1 MQAMGTL
8 GAIIPAIMA
17 GFAGSM
23 ETMMRAVA
31 RTPSFSGREGKAIL
45 QKFKTLTTVMKSLGA
60 MTGLVKA
67 LLDLPLSSGEK
78 KEISKSDSGFSIGD
92 IGIGALFKSTDST
105 TIEKTAKTG
114 AVDYA
119 KNLGAMTTLLLGED
133 IDGNVIPGTGGGI
146 VGIAKKV
153 VARLMAFGVGGMMLD
168 GKKIDPKVALKAGS
182 VMGKV
187 IGGFSEAVSKSFKNK
202 GGLSEMAN
210 IFTAF
215 DKMIGAY
222 ERIMLRDVSG
232 DEEKAKALYRSIL
245 RINAAFDA
253 VVDEEKLKVIEPF
266 KGGNLTVKHQHSSMK
281 VHVAVNI
288 NAKQLAKALVEVKD
302 LGGTRTGQ
310 GIATEAR

>member
-1 MQAMGTL
+1 
-8 GAIIPAIMA
+8 
-17 GFAGSM
+17 
-23 ETMMRAVA
+23 
-31 RTPSFSGREGKAIL
+31 
-45 QKFKTLTTVMKSLGA
+45 
-60 MTGLVKA
+60 
-67 LLDLPLSSGEK
+67 
-78 KEISKSDSGFSIGD
+78 
-92 IGIGALFKSTDST
+92 
-105 TIEKTAKTG
+105 
-114 AVDYA
+114 
-119 KNLGAMTTLLLGED
+119 
-133 IDGNVIPGTGGGI
+133 
-146 VGIAKKV
+146 
-153 VARLMAFGVGGMMLD
+153 
-168 GKKIDPKVALKAGS
+168 
-182 VMGKV
+182 
-187 IGGFSEAVSKSFKNK
+187 
-202 GGLSEMAN
+202 MAN